1 MTCYYV
7 YNNNE
12 TAIWTFVSKDLK
24 MSYDLHRWDGKASF
38 QYYYRESCYA
48 IKNESVFRYLGKIN
62 DILSIATAKHEHKE
76 FV

>member
-1 MTCYYV
+1 MTCYYI
-7 YNNNE
+7 YNNE

-62 DILSIATAKHEHKE
+62 DILSIATAQHEHKE
-76 FV
+76 FI

>member
-1 MTCYYV
+1 MTCYYI

-12 TAIWTFVSKDLK
+12 RAIWTFVSKDLK

-48 IKNESVFRYLGKIN
+48 IKNESVFHYLGKIN
-62 DILSIATAKHEHKE
+62 DILSITTAQHEHKE
-76 FV
+76 FI